1 MKLAKV
7 YNPTEYE
14 PTAYALWEASGAFKP
29 TGEGQPYSVVMPPP
43 NANGNLHMG
52 HALTLDL
59 QDILIRWRRMKGD
72 KTVYIPGADHAGF
85 ETWVVFEKELAKQG
99 KSRFDFSREELYSQ
113 VWDFVESKRGAMEL
127 QSRALGAS
135 ASWDD
140 LVFTLDDKVIKTV
153 YKTFKRLWDDQLI
166 YRGERLVN
174 YCTFHQTGFADIEVE
189 HEAAKTPLY
198 YMKYGPFEVATTR
211 PETKFGDTAVAVHPD
226 DERYKK
232 YVGREIEFDGLN
244 GPVKL
249 QVVADKMVD
258 KDFGTG
264 VVKITP
270 AHDFNDF
277 EVAER
282 HNLPS
287 LKVIGL
293 DGKLTE
299 VAGQYAGMTVQDAR
313 TAVVA
318 DLKAK
323 GLLVKVDENY
333 ENRIARCYKCG
344 TVIEPLLLEQ
354 WFLKVG
360 PLAERAKQAIDGGE
374 INFTPKS
381 KARLITQYLDN
392 LKDWNLSRQIPWG
405 IPIPA
410 FQNVNDDNDWVFD
423 ERVHLPTIEI
433 DGQTYKREEDTFDT
447 WFSSGQWPFVVTDYL
462 DNGDL
467 AEFYPT
473 DMMETGHDLIDRW
486 VARMVMLGIYATDKV
501 PFKNVYLHGM
511 VLDEKG
517 QKMSK
522 SKGNVINPMDIISDY
537 GSDALRL
544 GVVANRSAGQN
555 QAFARDKVVAGR
567 NFCNKLWN
575 MARFIEPHL
584 KGTETQAEPKTAA
597 DQWVIGRLIG
607 ARDAIDEHLQAYRF
621 AEAADTVYHVIWNEV
636 ADWYLEAAKA
646 APDPAMLAWVLETC
660 LKLAHPFAPF
670 VTETIWTTLERS
682 KTPLISSPWPE
693 KISYHELEAATF
705 DGIRELV
712 TEIRYVASDLPGGK
726 QTLLYQNDN
735 LIDQNRELILQLARL
750 KEVKTVE
757 QPTGLRLAAANREAW
772 LDVDADTVY
781 EHQSKLEMRLTE
793 ARAMADKINRR
804 LANKGY
810 VDQAPKAIVESSRQ
824 QLAEQTELIER
835 LERELDVL
843 KA

>member
-14 PTAYALWEASGAFKP
+14 PTAYALWEASDAFKP
-29 TGEGQPYSVVMPPP
+29 SGEGKPYSVVMPPP

-72 KTVYIPGADHAGF
+72 RTIYIPGADHAGF

-153 YKTFKRLWDDQLI
+153 NKTFKRLWDDDLI

-189 HEAAKTPLY
+189 HDDAKTPLY

-226 DERYKK
+226 DERYKQ
-232 YVGREIEFDGLN
+232 YVGQEIEFDGLN

-249 QVVADKMVD
+249 QVVADKMVERE
-258 KDFGTG
+258 FGTG

-293 DGKLTE
+293 DGKLTS
-299 VAGQYAGMTVQDAR
+299 VAGQYAGMTVADAR
-313 TAVVA
+313 AAVVA

-323 GLLVKVDENY
+323 GLLVRVDEDY
-333 ENRIARCYKCG
+333 HNRIAKCYKCG

-354 WFLKVG
+354 WFLKVE
-360 PLAERAKQAIDGGE
+360 PLAKRAQQAIDEGQ

-410 FQNVNDDNDWVFD
+410 FVNINDETDWIFD

-447 WFSSGQWPFVVTDYL
+447 WFSSGQWPFVVTDFL
-462 DNGDL
+462 DNGEL

-486 VARMVMLGIYATDKV
+486 VARMIMLGLYTTDNI

-511 VLDEKG
+511 VLDENG

-522 SKGNVINPMDIISDY
+522 SKGNVINPMDVIADY

-555 QAFARDKVVAGR
+555 QAFARDKVIAGR

-575 MARFIEPHL
+575 MARFIEPYL
-584 KGTETQAEPKTAA
+584 DGQDVTQPAAKTVA
-597 DQWVIGRLIG
+597 DQWVVDRLLA
-607 ARDAIDEHLQAYRF
+607 ARDTIDEHLGVYRF

-636 ADWYLEAAKA
+636 ADWYLEAAKTN
-646 APDPAMLAWVLETC
+646 PDPAMLAWVLETC

-682 KTPLISSPWPE
+682 DIPLISTTWPLDLDRRP
-693 KISYHELEAATF
+693 LEAATF
-705 DGIRELV
+705 EGIRQLV
-712 TEIRYVASDLPGGK
+712 SEIRYVASDLPGGK
-726 QTLLYQNDN
+726 QTLLFENDR
-735 LIDQNRELILQLARL
+735 LVGDNRELIGQLARL
-750 KEVKTVE
+750 KQVKQTT
-757 QPTGLRLAAANREAW
+757 QPQGIRLAVPNREAW
-772 LDVDADTVY
+772 LAVDEEVLY
-781 EHQSKLEMRLTE
+781 EHQTKLEVRL
-793 ARAMADKINRR
+793 ADTRQQIDKLKTR
-804 LANKGY
+804 LANANY
-810 VDQAPKAIVESSRQ
+810 VAQAPAKIVDETRRQLADNQ
-824 QLAEQTELIER
+824 QLAER
-835 LERELDVL
+835 LQSELDVL
-843 KA
+843 

>member
-7 YNPTEYE
+7 YDPTEYE
-14 PTAYALWEASGAFKP
+14 PAAYALWESSGAFKP
-29 TGEGQPYSVVMPPP
+29 SGEGTPYSVVMPPP

-72 KTVYIPGADHAGF
+72 RTVYIPGADHAGF

-99 KSRFDFSREELYSQ
+99 RSRFDFSREELYTH
-113 VWDFVESKRGAMEL
+113 VWDFVDSKRGAMEL

-140 LVFTLDDKVIKTV
+140 LVFTLDDKVIQTV
-153 YKTFKRLWDDQLI
+153 YRTFKRLWDDGLI

-189 HEAAKTPLY
+189 HEDAKTPLY
-198 YMKYGPFEVATTR
+198 YMKYGPFTVATTR
-211 PETKFGDTAVAVHPD
+211 PETKFGDTAVAVHPED
-226 DERYKK
+226 DRYKQ
-232 YVGREIEFDGLN
+232 YVGQEIEFDGLN

-249 QVVADKMVD
+249 KVIADTMVD
-258 KDFGTG
+258 REFGTG

-282 HNLPS
+282 HDLPS
-287 LKVIGL
+287 VKVIGL

-299 VAGQYAGMTVQDAR
+299 VAGQYAGMTVIDAR
-313 TAVVA
+313 AAVVA
-318 DLKAK
+318 DLKSK
-323 GLLVKVDENY
+323 GLLEKVDENY
-333 ENRIARCYKCG
+333 TNRIAKCYKCG

-354 WFLKVG
+354 WFLKVE
-360 PLAERAKQAIDGGE
+360 PLAVRAKQAIDAKE
-374 INFTPKS
+374 ISFTPES

-410 FQNVNDDNDWVFD
+410 FQNVNDETDWIFD
-423 ERVHLPTIEI
+423 DRVHLPTIEI
-433 DGQTYKREEDTFDT
+433 NGQTYKREEDTFDT

-462 DNGDL
+462 DNGPL

-473 DMMETGHDLIDRW
+473 DMMETGHDLVDRW
-486 VARMVMLGIYATDKV
+486 VARMIMLGLYATDKV

-522 SKGNVINPMDIISDY
+522 SKGNVINPMDIIAEY

-555 QAFARDKVVAGR
+555 QAFARDKVLAGR

-575 MARFIEPHL
+575 MARYIEPHL
-584 KGTETQAEPKTAA
+584 ESTDAQPAA
-597 DQWVIGRLIG
+597 QSSADHWVISHLLS
-607 ARDAIDEHLQAYRF
+607 ARDAIDEHLGAYRF

-636 ADWYLEAAKA
+636 ADWYLEAAKTE
-646 APDPAMLAWVLETC
+646 PNPTMLAWVLEAC

-670 VTETIWTTLERS
+670 VTETIWTTLQRS
-682 KTPLISSPWPE
+682 TTPLISTPWLAATD
-693 KISYHELEAATF
+693 YHELEATTF
-705 DGIRELV
+705 EGIRNLV
-712 TEIRYVASDLPGGK
+712 SEIRYVAADLPGGR

-735 LIDQNRELILQLARL
+735 LIDDNRQLVKQLARL
-750 KEVKTVE
+750 KDVRQVE
-757 QPTGLRLAAANREAW
+757 QPQGLRLAAANREAW
-772 LDVDADTVY
+772 LDVDAGTLYD
-781 EHQSKLEMRLTE
+781 HQSKLEARLAE
-793 ARAMADKINRR
+793 ARNQADKLQQR
-804 LANKGY
+804 LANDSY
-810 VDQAPKAIVESSRQ
+810 VKQAPTAIVEASRQ
-824 QLAEQTELIER
+824 QLADQTQLIER
-835 LERELDVL
+835 LSRELDVL